1 MKLDLP
7 SYFHSIRVRFL
18 AAGFVPMLW
27 FLLGLVVLSGLSLS
41 RMYSLHERGIRTLAQ
56 QIAWD
61 IAYYVRLRLVEP
73 LNEVLDR
80 AIQARAIARAEVYGS
95 DGQLLS
101 VRMDEALREDLR
113 PTAHPEV
120 QQALREGQE
129 RVLFRTSQERYI
141 VFQIPIQAR
150 GATLSEEALLGGGAE
165 VSKAEASTPSA
176 VGRLVLYMPL
186 REYENARR
194 SLLWLSVV
202 LIAGFAFI
210 SVLQGQR
217 LMESIRRR
225 VLAVIEG
232 ATAVTEGR
240 LSHTIPASGRDE
252 LAALGGAFNQMVE
265 RLRQLIQQARGM
277 ADSLKGMADHLRQG
291 VRRIQ
296 DLSQSASL
304 SFDTIDAAIEQAVR
318 QIDEIHQSLAD
329 LSASSQET
337 SSSVLEMSSTAE
349 EMNHQVERLTQQI
362 ETATSAVQEMV
373 TFIRE
378 VDTNV
383 ERLFNLIVET
393 TASLEQMGASITQV
407 ARSGQESLTLADAVT
422 REAQAGIQSME
433 SMLQVMNG
441 IQAAIQEAWQV
452 VNQLEKR
459 SGEIAMITGVIED
472 IADQTNLLALNA
484 AIIAAQAGE
493 YGRSFAVV
501 AEEIRNLANRT
512 GASTSE
518 INKLIGH
525 TQNDIA
531 MTVQSIQ
538 QGRQRVQEGVRL
550 ATATHQALQQI
561 YDSAQTSRSKAQEI
575 ARATEEQTRS
585 IQMINQVMEQ
595 IHQLGQQVARASQNL
610 RVGSTQIQATMEQ
623 MRDMSDVARR
633 ATVEQLRGTRL
644 IAQSVETINNKI
656 GTIADSADDIRQK
669 VHEIRD
675 SARRFKEVAL
685 FSQPE
690 VQQLEQLTET
700 LQAHAEALYGQMG
713 FFTL

>member
-7 SYFHSIRVRFL
+7 HFHSLRVRFL
-18 AAGFVPMLW
+18 MVGVAPMLW
-27 FLLGLVVLSGLSLS
+27 LLLGLVILSGFSLN
-41 RMYSLHERGIRTLAQ
+41 RLYHLHERGTRNLAQ
-56 QIAWD
+56 QIARD
-61 IAYYVRLRLVEP
+61 IAYYVRLRLEDP

-80 AIQARAIARAEVYGS
+80 AIQTNSVARAEVYGS
-95 DGQLLS
+95 DGQVLS
-101 VRMDEALREDLR
+101 IRSNEVLHQDLN
-113 PTAHPEV
+113 PSAYPEV

-129 RVLFRTSQERYI
+129 RALLRTSQERYI
-141 VFQIPIQAR
+141 VYQVPIQAR
-150 GATLSEEALLGGGAE
+150 GTPLTEAAILGGAG
-165 VSKAEASTPSA
+165 VLKAEGATQQV
-176 VGRLVLYMPL
+176 VGRLVVYMPL
-186 REYENARR
+186 REYEHARR
-194 SLLWLSVV
+194 SLLWLSVI
-202 LIAGFAFI
+202 LITGFAFI

-217 LMESIRRR
+217 LMKSIRKR

-232 ATAVTEGR
+232 ATTVAEGR
-240 LSHTIPASGRDE
+240 LSYTVPASGRDE
-252 LAALGGAFNQMVE
+252 LATLGSAFNQMVE
-265 RLRQLIQQARGM
+265 RFRHLIRQAHGM

-291 VRRIQ
+291 VRRVQ
-296 DLSQSASL
+296 DLSQSANL

-337 SSSVLEMSSTAE
+337 SSSVLEMNATAE

-373 TFIRE
+373 SFIRE
-378 VDTNV
+378 VDANV

-393 TASLEQMGASITQV
+393 TASLEQMGASITQI
-407 ARSGQESLTLADAVT
+407 ARSGQESLTLANAVT
-422 REAQAGIQSME
+422 HNAREGIQSME
-433 SMLQVMNG
+433 SMLQVMND

-512 GASTSE
+512 ASSTGE

-525 TQNDIA
+525 TQNDIT

-550 ATATHQALQQI
+550 ATTTHQALQQI
-561 YDSAQTSRSKAQEI
+561 YDSAQMSRSKAQEI

-585 IQMINQVMEQ
+585 IQMVNQVMEQ

-610 RVGSTQIQATMEQ
+610 RVGSTQIQETMEQ
-623 MRDMSDVARR
+623 MRDMSDIARR
-633 ATVEQLRGTRL
+633 ATAEQLRGTRL
-644 IAQSVETINNKI
+644 IAQSVEITNNKI

-669 VHEIRD
+669 AHEIRE
-675 SARRFKEVAL
+675 SARRFKEVSL

-690 VQQLEQLTET
+690 IQQLEQLTET
-700 LQAHAEALYGQMG
+700 LQSHAEALHVQMG
-713 FFTL
+713 YFTL

>member
-1 MKLDLP
+1 MKLDFP
-7 SYFHSIRVRFL
+7 YFHSIRLRFL
-18 AAGFVPMLW
+18 LAGVAPMLW
-27 FLLGLVVLSGLSLS
+27 FLLGLIILSGISLS
-41 RMYSLHERGIRTLAQ
+41 RLYALHERGARNLAQ

-61 IAYYVRLRLVEP
+61 IAYYVRLRLEDP
-73 LNEVLDR
+73 LNEILDR
-80 AIQARAIARAEVYGS
+80 AIQTNAVARAEVYGS
-95 DGQLLS
+95 DGRALS
-101 VRMDEALREDLR
+101 IRMDEALRSDLN
-113 PTAHPEV
+113 PSAHPEV
-120 QQALREGQE
+120 QQALRAGQE
-129 RVLFRTSQERYI
+129 KVLFRTSQERYI

-150 GATLSEEALLGGGAE
+150 EASLTEAAILGGAGT
-165 VSKAEASTPSA
+165 SKAEASAQAA

-194 SLLWLSVV
+194 SLVWLSVV

-210 SVLQGQR
+210 SVFQGQR
-217 LMESIRRR
+217 LMESIRKR

-232 ATAVTEGR
+232 ATAVAEGR
-240 LSHTIPASGRDE
+240 LSHTVSASGRDE

-277 ADSLKGMADHLRQG
+277 ADSLRDMADHLRQG
-291 VRRIQ
+291 ARRVQ
-296 DLSQSASL
+296 DLRQSAQL
-304 SFDTIDAAIEQAVR
+304 SFETIDAAIEQAVR

-373 TFIRE
+373 SFIRE
-378 VDTNV
+378 VDANV

-393 TASLEQMGASITQV
+393 TASLEQMGASITQI

-422 REAQAGIQSME
+422 HNAREGIQSME

-512 GASTSE
+512 ASSTGE

-550 ATATHQALQQI
+550 ATDTHQALQQI

-585 IQMINQVMEQ
+585 IQMVNQAMEQ

-610 RVGSTQIQATMEQ
+610 RVGSTQMQETMEQ
-623 MRDMSDVARR
+623 MRDMSDIARR
-633 ATVEQLRGTRL
+633 ATAEQLRGTRL
-644 IAQSVETINNKI
+644 IAQSVEIINNKI

-669 VHEIRD
+669 THEIRE
-675 SARRFKEVAL
+675 SARRFKEMAL

-690 VQQLEQLTET
+690 IQQLEQLTET
-700 LQAHAEALYGQMG
+700 LRSHAEALHGQMG
-713 FFTL
+713 YFTL

>member
-7 SYFHSIRVRFL
+7 YLHSLRARFL
-18 AAGFVPMLW
+18 MVGVAPFLW
-27 FLLGLVVLSGLSLS
+27 LVLGLGVLSGVSLS
-41 RMYSLHERGIRTLAQ
+41 RLYALHERGTRNLAQ
-56 QIAWD
+56 QIAWG
-61 IAYYVRLRLVEP
+61 IAYYVQLRLEDP

-80 AIQARAIARAEVYGS
+80 AIRAHAVARAEVYGP
-95 DGQLLS
+95 DGQVLS
-101 VRMDEALREDLR
+101 VRMDEALRSDLD
-113 PTAHPEV
+113 PSAHPEV
-120 QQALREGQE
+120 QQALRAGQE
-129 RVLFRTSQERYI
+129 KVVFRTSQERYV

-150 GATLSEEALLGGGAE
+150 GETLTETAILEGAG
-165 VSKAEASTPSA
+165 VSKAEGPAPQA
-176 VGRLVLYMPL
+176 VGRLVLYIPF
-186 REYENARR
+186 REYESARR
-194 SLLWLSVV
+194 PLLWTSVI
-202 LIAGFAFI
+202 LIAGFTFI

-217 LMESIRRR
+217 LTGSIRKR

-232 ATAVTEGR
+232 ATTVAEGR
-240 LSHTIPASGRDE
+240 LSYTVPVSGRDE
-252 LAALGGAFNQMVE
+252 LATLGGAFNRMVE

-277 ADSLKGMADHLRQG
+277 ADSLKGMADRLRQG
-291 VRRIQ
+291 ARRIQ

-362 ETATSAVQEMV
+362 ETATSAVQEIAS
-373 TFIRE
+373 FIRE
-378 VDTNV
+378 VDANV

-393 TASLEQMGASITQV
+393 TASLEQMGASITQI

-422 REAQAGIQSME
+422 RDAQAGIQSME

-441 IQAAIQEAWQV
+441 IQTAIQEAWQV

-501 AEEIRNLANRT
+501 AEEVRNLANRT
-512 GASTSE
+512 GSSTSE
-518 INKLIGH
+518 INKLIGQ
-525 TQNDIA
+525 TQADIA

-538 QGRQRVQEGVRL
+538 QGRQRVQEGLRL
-550 ATATHQALQQI
+550 ATMTHQALQQI
-561 YDSAQTSRSKAQEI
+561 HDSAQTSRSKAQEI

-585 IQMINQVMEQ
+585 IQLINQAMEQ
-595 IHQLGQQVARASQNL
+595 VHQLGQQVARASQNL
-610 RVGSTQIQATMEQ
+610 RAGSTQIRETMEQ

-633 ATVEQLRGTRL
+633 ATAEQLRGTRL

-656 GTIADSADDIRQK
+656 GAIADSADDIRQRA
-669 VHEIRD
+669 HEIRE

-690 VQQLEQLTET
+690 VQQLEQLTEA
-700 LQAHAEALYGQMG
+700 LQTHAEALHGQMG
-713 FFTL
+713 YFTL